1 MAKVK
6 VTKEVTRK
14 HLARAEREARQ
25 KRWLLI
31 GVAAVFVIVVG
42 LVGYGYLDE
51 RVFKMQ
57 QPVATVKNTSITTG
71 DFQKR
76 VRFTRAQIISQINQ
90 LEAQRVQFASDPQ
103 LSYFTQ
109 QIDQNLDSLQQQLA
123 TPSLL
128 GGQVLDAMVE
138 EELIRQ
144 EATTRGV
151 TVSAEEV
158 QTTIEQSFD
167 FYRVPPTATPTRLPT
182 STPASSPT
190 PQPTATVSITP
201 TATPEPTWTPEPTAT
216 PVTEQAFSSNFSS
229 YMSQLAQTGIAEND
243 YRELVRV
250 SLLRN
255 KLMEVFGRDVP
266 TLTEQIQFR
275 YVFFETADGAQAAE
289 AQLKSGLSYD
299 DLYARVQAGQVLS
312 ATGGLQPWTPT
323 DEIGNTFGLEIEQ
336 ALLSLAISQTSQIV
350 TDTYGLSYTIL
361 QQAGREM
368 RPLTSTQIEDRQQQA
383 FQAWLDSQRTG
394 PDVNLFDNRYLDR
407 MPTQ

>member
-31 GVAAVFVIVVG
+31 GVVAVFVIVVG

-51 RVFKMQ
+51 RVFKLQ
-57 QPVATVKNTSITTG
+57 QPVATVKNTPITTG

-76 VRFTRAQIISQINQ
+76 VRFTRAQITSQINQ
-90 LEAQRVQFASDPQ
+90 LEAQRAQFASDPQ

-109 QIDQNLDSLQQQLA
+109 QIDQRLSSLQQQLA

-151 TVSAEEV
+151 TVSAQEV

-182 STPASSPT
+182 ATPASSPT

-201 TATPEPTWTPEPTAT
+201 TATPAPTWTPEPTAT
-216 PVTEQAFSSNFSS
+216 PVTEQAFTAEFSS
-229 YMSQLAQTGIAEND
+229 YMSQLAQTDITEND

-250 SLLRN
+250 SLLRT
-255 KLMEVFGRDVP
+255 KLQEVLGKDVP
-266 TLTEQIQFR
+266 TSTEQIQFR
-275 YVFFETADGAQAAE
+275 YVFFETMEGAQAAE

-312 ATGGLQPWTPT
+312 ATGSLQPWTPT
-323 DEIGNTFGLEIEQ
+323 DEIADTFGPEIEQ

-361 QQAGREM
+361 QQAGREVQ
-368 RPLTSTQIEDRQQQA
+368 PLTPTQVQDRQQKA

-394 PDVNLFDNRYLDR
+394 PDVNLFNNRYLDR
-407 MPTQ
+407 LPTQ

>member
-6 VTKEVTRK
+6 VNKEVTRK

-25 KRWLLI
+25 QRWLLI
-31 GVAAVFVIVVG
+31 GVAAVCVVVVG

-51 RVFKMQ
+51 RVFKLQ
-57 QPVATVKNTSITTG
+57 QPVATVKNTPITTG

-76 VRFTRAQIISQINQ
+76 VRFARAQITSQISQ
-90 LEAQRVQFASDPQ
+90 LEAQRAQLASDPQ

-109 QIDQNLDSLQQQLA
+109 QIDQNLSGLQQQLS

-144 EATTRGV
+144 EATTRGI
-151 TVSAEEV
+151 TVSAQEV

-182 STPASSPT
+182 ATPASSPT

-201 TATPEPTWTPEPTAT
+201 TATPAPTWTPEPTAT
-216 PVTEQAFSSNFSS
+216 PVTEQAFTAEFSS

-250 SLLRN
+250 SLLRD
-255 KLMEVFGRDVP
+255 KLQDVFGKDVP
-266 TLTEQIQFR
+266 TSTEQIQFR
-275 YVFFETADGAQAAE
+275 YVFFETMEGAQAAE

-312 ATGGLQPWTPT
+312 ATGSLQPWTPT
-323 DEIGNTFGLEIEQ
+323 DEIADTFGPEIEQ
-336 ALLSLAISQTSQIV
+336 ALLSLAISQTSQII
-350 TDTYGLSYTIL
+350 TDTYGLSHTIL
-361 QQAGREM
+361 QQAGREV
-368 RPLTSTQIEDRQQQA
+368 RPLTPTQVQDRQQQT
-383 FQAWLDSQRTG
+383 FQAWLDTQRTG
-394 PDVNLFDNRYLDR
+394 PDVNLFNNRYLDR
-407 MPTQ
+407 LPTP

>member
-6 VTKEVTRK
+6 VTQEMTRK

-25 KRWLLI
+25 QRWLLI
-31 GVAAVFVIVVG
+31 GVAAVFVVVVG

-51 RVFKMQ
+51 RVFKLQ
-57 QPVATVKNTSITTG
+57 QPVATVRNTPITTG

-76 VRFTRAQIISQINQ
+76 VRFTRAQIISQISQ
-90 LEAQRVQFASDPQ
+90 LEAQRAQFAADPQ

-109 QIDQNLDSLQQQLA
+109 QIDQNLGSLQQQLE

-144 EATTRGV
+144 EAATRGV
-151 TVSAEEV
+151 AVPADEV
-158 QTTIEQSFD
+158 QTTIEHSFD

-201 TATPEPTWTPEPTAT
+201 TATPAPTWTPEPTST
-216 PVTEQAFSSNFSS
+216 PVTEQAFTAEFGS
-229 YMSQLAQTGIAEND
+229 YMSQLAQTGITEND

-255 KLMEVFGRDVP
+255 KLQETFSRDVP
-266 TLTEQIQFR
+266 TSTEQIQFR
-275 YVFFETADGAQAAE
+275 YVFFETQDGAQTAE

-299 DLYARVQAGQVLS
+299 DLYARVQAGQVVS

-323 DEIGNTFGLEIEQ
+323 DEIADTFGPEIQQ

-361 QQAGREM
+361 QQAGREV
-368 RPLTSTQIEDRQQQA
+368 RPLTSTQIEDRQQQT

-394 PDVNLFDNRYLDR
+394 PDVNLFNNRYLDR

>member
-6 VTKEVTRK
+6 VTKELTRK

-31 GVAAVFVIVVG
+31 GVAAVFVVVVG
-42 LVGYGYLDE
+42 LVVYGYLDE
-51 RVFKMQ
+51 RVFKLQ
-57 QPVATVKNTSITTG
+57 QPVATVKNTPITTG

-76 VRFTRAQIISQINQ
+76 VRFTRAQITSQINQ
-90 LEAQRVQFASDPQ
+90 LEAQRAQFASDPQ

-109 QIDQNLDSLQQQLA
+109 QIDQNLSSLQQQLA

-151 TVSAEEV
+151 TVASEEV
-158 QTTIEQSFD
+158 QTTIEHSFD

-190 PQPTATVSITP
+190 PEPTATVSITP
-201 TATPEPTWTPEPTAT
+201 TATPEPTGTPEPTAT
-216 PVTEQAFSSNFSS
+216 PVTEQAFSAEFSS
-229 YMSQLAQTGIAEND
+229 YMSQLAQTGITEND

-250 SLLRN
+250 SLLRS
-255 KLMEVFGRDVP
+255 KLQEVLGQDVP
-266 TLTEQIQFR
+266 NSTEQLQFR
-275 YVFFETADGAQAAE
+275 YVFFETADGAQTAE
-289 AQLKSGLSYD
+289 TQLQSGLSYD
-299 DLYARVQAGQVLS
+299 DLYARVQAGQVVS
-312 ATGGLQPWTPT
+312 ASGGLQPWTPT
-323 DEIGNTFGLEIEQ
+323 DEIANTFGPEIEQ
-336 ALLSLAISQTSQIV
+336 ALLSLAISQTSQII
-350 TDTYGLSYTIL
+350 TDTSGLSYTIL
-361 QQAGREM
+361 QQAGREV
-368 RPLTSTQIEDRQQQA
+368 RPLTSTQIQDRQQKA

-394 PDVNLFDNRYLDR
+394 PDVNLFDSRYLDR